1 MKTHS
6 KLFLLSAGL
15 FFCACMYGQQIPSKP
30 ASYPFFSPLLINP
43 AITGNIDY
51 TSVSL
56 ISRVN
61 SAPGAQMAALNSRL
75 MTPGGSALSNFGVGG
90 YLFQDKL
97 PGARDLGVGI
107 SAAYHLPLGSS
118 NSSGLAFGLAAK
130 GLYHLVTDAG
140 ESVGSATTG
149 FIPNADLGLYYYG
162 SYGFAGISSV
172 NMLGLLSDSIS
183 ADEYNVPSEHL
194 FYGGLKFVLNRKNG
208 VILEPSLVVSLN
220 DSLLS
225 DPGSSFVPYLKLHMQ
240 NASIGTRFQNL
251 DNLAFFLQYH
261 FPRFYAGLFIEYPLN
276 EMIIR
281 RDQVN
286 VELSFGLNLGRNR
299 QSATLLKIPEPLFG
313 SGTELTEKPEEE
325 AKTLAEPEVK
335 KEREPR
341 QGKPVRE
348 KTNEPA
354 EAKKEKLA
362 EVKTEPPA
370 EVKADVTAEVKAAE
384 PVAATPAISEPAAK
398 VEEKPDIPEEVVVQ
412 KEVTE
417 PEAAQEEETIA
428 EEESEVVVFR
438 VQITSTSKPSTQRS
452 VSIEGKPYEVFEYF
466 YVGAYR
472 QCVGNFRDLDAAN
485 AFRSR
490 CRAAGY
496 NQAFVAAFINNER
509 VTDPAV
515 FRR

>member
-1 MKTHS
+1 MIFS
-6 KLFLLSAGL
+6 RKLFLLALGL
-15 FFCACMYGQQIPSKP
+15 TATTILCGQQIPTKP
-30 ASYPFFSPLLINP
+30 VSYPFFSPLVLNP
-43 AITGNIDY
+43 ALTGAIDY
-51 TSVSL
+51 TSINL

-75 MTPGGSALSNFGVGG
+75 PKPGGSSTGAALSNLGVGG

-97 PGARDLGVGI
+97 PGARDLGIGVT
-107 SAAYHLPLGSS
+107 AAYHLPLGVG

-130 GLYHLVTDAG
+130 GLYHLVTDEG
-140 ESVGSATTG
+140 ESVGTTTSG

-172 NMLGLLSDSIS
+172 NMVGLVSDSIS
-183 ADEYNVPSEHL
+183 ADEYKVPSEHL
-194 FYGGLKFVLNRKNG
+194 FYGGLKFVLSRKNG

-225 DPGSSFVPYLKLHMQ
+225 DPWSSAVPYLKLHVQ
-240 NASIGTRFQNL
+240 NASIGTRFQSL

-276 EMIIR
+276 EMLITQN
-281 RDQVN
+281 QVN
-286 VELSFGLNLGRNR
+286 VELSFGLNLGSNR

-313 SGTELTEKPEEE
+313 SGREFAEKP
-325 AKTLAEPEVK
+325 AEPLKAAKEPQVK
-335 KEREPR
+335 KE
-341 QGKPVRE
+341 KASKVVE
-348 KTNEPA
+348 K
-354 EAKKEKLA
+354 KKEEPV
-362 EVKTEPPA
+362 EVKAEQPVEVTTVIPA
-370 EVKADVTAEVKAAE
+370 EVKIEVPVITHPAVT
-384 PVAATPAISEPAAK
+384 EPAEK
-398 VEEKPDIPEEVVVQ
+398 VDEKKDIPEKVAVQQEVAQPKAV
-412 KEVTE
+412 
-417 PEAAQEEETIA
+417 QEEEKAI

-438 VQITSTSKPSTQRS
+438 VQITSTNKPSTQRT
-452 VSIEGKPYEVFEYF
+452 VSIDKKPYDIFEYF

-472 QCVGNFRDLDAAN
+472 QCVGSFRDLDAAS
-485 AFRSR
+485 ALRSR

>member
-1 MKTHS
+1 MIPYSRLVLLALGLTATT
-6 KLFLLSAGL
+6 LLS
-15 FFCACMYGQQIPSKP
+15 GQQIPSKP
-30 ASYPFFSPLLINP
+30 VSYPFFSPLVFNP
-43 AITGNIDY
+43 AITGTIDY
-51 TSVSL
+51 TSINL

-61 SAPGAQMAALNSRL
+61 SSPGAQMAALNSRL
-75 MTPGGSALSNFGVGG
+75 MTTGGSALSNFGVGG
-90 YLFQDKL
+90 HLFQDKL
-97 PGARDLGVGI
+97 PGARDLGVGV
-107 SAAYHLPLGSS
+107 SAAYHLPLGAG
-118 NSSGLAFGLAAK
+118 NSSGLSFGLAAK
-130 GLYHLVTDAG
+130 GLYHMVTDEG
-140 ESVGSATTG
+140 ESVGTASSG

-172 NMLGLLSDSIS
+172 NVLGLLSDSIS

-208 VILEPSLVVSLN
+208 VILEPSLVVSLS

-225 DPGSSFVPYLKLHMQ
+225 NARTGMVPYLKLHVQ

-276 EMIIR
+276 EMLIT

-313 SGTELTEKPEEE
+313 SGRELAEKPPKPTKAAKEPPVKKEKERKAVEKKPEEPVE
-325 AKTLAEPEVK
+325 A
-335 KEREPR
+335 
-341 QGKPVRE
+341 
-348 KTNEPA
+348 
-354 EAKKEKLA
+354 
-362 EVKTEPPA
+362 KTEPPA
-370 EVKADVTAEVKAAE
+370 AVNTDIPAEVKTAE
-384 PVAATPAISEPAAK
+384 PTVTTPTVLETAEK
-398 VEEKPDIPEEVVVQ
+398 VEEKTDAP
-412 KEVTE
+412 KET
-417 PEAAQEEETIA
+417 AAQEEVAMQATAEEKTVEEKTV

-438 VQITSTSKPSTQRS
+438 VQITSTTKPSTQRT

-472 QCVGNFRDLDAAN
+472 QCIGNFLELDAAN

-490 CRAAGY
+490 CRTAGY
-496 NQAFVAAFINNER
+496 SQAFVAAFINNER